1 MSEFEWETIM
11 EVPVDGA
18 GQLDLFSWAKW
29 FEDEA
34 AENVKNP
41 AHRVYI
47 MQGGGFVKVGISID
61 VETRFQKIGP
71 REQLDRPRKGVQP
84 LSMRVQ
90 IKVFHLQI
98 LKPGGRGRGVSF
110 GESSRGQWG
119 IGRTW
124 RDGDGRGPSTWIGFG
139 RRWS

>member
-61 VETRFQKIGP
+61 VETRFQKIQDHLPFDAELVASFAGSRRAERRILTLLSKERTRGEWFSGP
-71 REQLDRPRKGVQP
+71 VAQRLIDK
-84 LSMRVQ
+84 
-90 IKVFHLQI
+90 
-98 LKPGGRGRGVSF
+98 LKSL
-110 GESSRGQWG
+110 
-119 IGRTW
+119 
-124 RDGDGRGPSTWIGFG
+124 GPAEVETYLKTLTVLP
-139 RRWS
+139 